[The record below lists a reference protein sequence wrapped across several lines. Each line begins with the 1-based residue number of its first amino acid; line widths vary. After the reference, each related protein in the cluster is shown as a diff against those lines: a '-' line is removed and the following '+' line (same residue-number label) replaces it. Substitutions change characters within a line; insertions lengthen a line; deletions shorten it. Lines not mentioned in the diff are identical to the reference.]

1 MEFFMDSIQS
11 RHAENDIEP
20 MNIMSM
26 MIDEP
31 LFRVR
36 TFEVMAKISED
47 GGMCLPRFATF
58 IQIGLEKNAE
68 YET

>member
-1 MEFFMDSIQS
+1 
-11 RHAENDIEP
+11 
-20 MNIMSM
+20 

-36 TFEVMAKISED
+36 TCEVMVKISED
-47 GGMCLPRFATF
+47 GGMCLPRFGTF
-58 IQIGLEKNAE
+58 IQIGSEKNAE